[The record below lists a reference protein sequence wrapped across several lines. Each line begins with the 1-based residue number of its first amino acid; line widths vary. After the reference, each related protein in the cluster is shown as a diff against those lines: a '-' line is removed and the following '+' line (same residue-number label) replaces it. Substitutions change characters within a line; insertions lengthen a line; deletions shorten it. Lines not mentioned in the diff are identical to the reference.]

1 MIVREL
7 ITLLGFKLE
16 DGPQKQYDK
25 QIDKT
30 KEKSNALAGAAK
42 GIGSAYKWAAAAVGI
57 GFAWISK
64 NILDA
69 TIEMEGYRSQMEAFT
84 GDAESAAEALA
95 ALRDKTIDPLFGTGN
110 LVNAYKQL
118 RTIGMDAENTSKMI
132 DVLGDVANGSAEN
145 FNALGNVLTRV
156 ATTGKV
162 NEGTLRQLANAG
174 FGVGDMAQGLGMSVD
189 LLQKKIAAGEIGFND
204 LTKAMA
210 GATAEG
216 GRFYQNA
223 ERQARTLSGSIKI
236 LQDVIGSMGDAIG
249 TSVLPKIVDTIR
261 YITDLIK
268 LGRDGFVN
276 FGTKAF
282 EGIIHAIQDVI
293 IFFQL
298 LQMRMKKF
306 GGAFTPIKAIIGDVF
321 GFIKSILAS
330 VQPLLMN
337 LAQLF
342 LIAFKPIREFVR
354 PVLEALK
361 PVFKDVF
368 DYLANLVA
376 GVIPIINGLTPVFKV
391 LGNIAGAVVSIFANG
406 GMTIIKAL
414 TPLAGIILAIV
425 AAIKI
430 WTAIQWLLN
439 VALNANP
446 IGLIIIAVVALIG
459 IITLLVKNM
468 DKVQEFFIKIGTA
481 IAGFFKAVWN
491 TITGLFNKLISFVKK
506 NLLNIVNVILTI
518 IFPIGGIVMALVRLI
533 IKHWDKIKA
542 ALVKVFTFVVEKLK
556 AIWGKI
562 VNVVKGIIDKV
573 KRIWNTIVSFI
584 SNLGDKVKIIWQAVW
599 NKILEIVRRIIEGIK
614 EAWNTFIGFFTG
626 LWEGIKNTAASIWE
640 GVKNIFFGAVEGIK
654 NIWNG
659 LIGFF
664 TGLWDALKESPATAI
679 EFIKNAFFGLFENI
693 KNFFFGFIDKIKQGW
708 ETVKG
713 FFSGIGNGIVN
724 FFTGGGNEEAQPVND
739 LIVTPEGQ
747 YSTHPDDY
755 VMAMKNPGDLID
767 SILRFLGGHKPQP
780 AYAGGGS
787 LVDNA
792 MGRAASQNTYNN
804 STSTISTITAPIN
817 VRVDASGMTP
827 DMASAVV
834 KRGVEDALREAIN
847 GSRGGIPS
855 PEARRH

>member
-57 GFAWISK
+57 GIGWISK
-64 NILDA
+64 NILDV
-69 TIEMEGYRSQMEAFT
+69 
-84 GDAESAAEALA
+84 AAETE
-95 ALRDKTIDPLFGTGN
+95 RYR
-110 LVNAYKQL
+110 V
-118 RTIGMDAENTSKMI
+118 
-132 DVLGDVANGSAEN
+132 VLGTMIGDQEKANKIIHDLDYSPVSDFYGTAKAIGGLQGMVTFGMQAEE
-145 FNALGNVLTRV
+145 ASDVLTR
-156 ATTGKV
+156 
-162 NEGTLRQLANAG
+162 L
-174 FGVGDMAQGLGMSVD
+174 GDIAQGNSEAFVSMSQNMGQVFAKGKADATD
-189 LLQKKIAAGEIGFND
+189 LKQFVMQGFDVVGEIAKQSGKSRAEIEKAGVTYQQTAD
-204 LTKAMA
+204 ALKMLTS
-210 GATAEG
+210 EG
-216 GRFYQNA
+216 GKYYGMLA
-223 ERQARTLSGSIKI
+223 KQADTITG
-236 LQDVIGSMGDAIG
+236 IGNQFKSLFAATGETIG
-249 TSVLPKIVDTIR
+249 TSVLKPLKDTLR
-261 YITDLIK
+261 YILDIAK
-268 LGRDGFVN
+268 SFQDN
-276 FGTKAF
+276 IANAGTSAF
-282 EGIIHAIQDVI
+282 KTVITVIQDVI

-306 GGAFTPIKAIIGDVF
+306 GGAFTPIKALIGDVF
-321 GFIKSILAS
+321 GFIKSIITS

-368 DYLANLVA
+368 DYLADIVA
-376 GVIPIINGLTPVFKV
+376 GVIPIINGLTPVFRV
-391 LGNIAGAVVSIFANG
+391 LGNIVGAIVSVFANG

-446 IGLIIIAVVALIG
+446 VGLIIIAVVALIG
-459 IITLLVKNM
+459 IITLLVKNL
-468 DKVQEFFIKIGTA
+468 DKVKEFFIKIGTA

-506 NLLNIVNVILTI
+506 NLVNIVNVILTI

-573 KRIWNTIVSFI
+573 KQIWNTIVLFI
-584 SNLGDKVKIIWQAVW
+584 SNLGDKIKTIWEVVW
-599 NKILEIVRRIIEGIK
+599 NKILEIVQGIIEGIK

-626 LWEGIKNTAASIWE
+626 LWEGIKNTTASIWE
-640 GVKNIFFGAVEGIK
+640 GVKNIFLGAVEGIK

-664 TGLWDALKESPATAI
+664 TGLWDALKESAAAAI

-693 KNFFFGFIDKIKQGW
+693 KGFFFGFIDKIKQGW

-713 FFSGIGNGIVN
+713 FFNGIGDGVVN
-724 FFTGGGNEEAQPVND
+724 FFTGGGNEGAKPVND

-767 SILRFLGGHKPQP
+767 SIMRFLAGPQPQP
-780 AYAGGGS
+780 AYAGSGS
-787 LVDNA
+787 LTGNA
-792 MGRAASQNTYNN
+792 IDHAARQNTYNSSSN
-804 STSTISTITAPIN
+804 VSNITAPIN
-817 VRVDASGMTP
+817 VKVDASGMTP

-847 GSRGGIPS
+847 GSRGSIPS